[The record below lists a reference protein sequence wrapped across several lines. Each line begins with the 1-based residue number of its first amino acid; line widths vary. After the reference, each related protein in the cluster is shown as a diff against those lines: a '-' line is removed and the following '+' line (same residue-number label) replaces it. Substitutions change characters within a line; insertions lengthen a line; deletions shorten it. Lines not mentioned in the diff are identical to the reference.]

1 MSDPAPTPVEA
12 LQVALAGEHAAFF
25 VYGVLGAR
33 TSESEQ
39 PTLFTQISEGY
50 SLHRRNRD
58 QLTVLIAAHEQQ
70 PVPAEVAYVLPS
82 AADTPDQRAATAR
95 LVEERLVDTYGQLI
109 EQTAG
114 SDRRWALGALAA
126 TAVRVVTLG
135 GSPQPFP
142 GLSSPTP

>member
-1 MSDPAPTPVEA
+1 MTDPAPTPVEA

-33 TSESEQ
+33 TSQSEQ
-39 PTLFTQISEGY
+39 PTLFAKISEGY

-58 QLTVLIAAHEQQ
+58 QLTVLIAAHDQT
-70 PVPAEVAYVLPS
+70 PVAAEVAYVLPA
-82 AADTPDQRAATAR
+82 AADTPAQRLATAR
-95 LVEERLVDTYGQLI
+95 LVEERLLDTYGQLV

-114 SDRRWALGALAA
+114 SDRRWALGALTAG
-126 TAVRVVTLG
+126 AVRVVALG
-135 GSPQPFP
+135 GAPQPFP